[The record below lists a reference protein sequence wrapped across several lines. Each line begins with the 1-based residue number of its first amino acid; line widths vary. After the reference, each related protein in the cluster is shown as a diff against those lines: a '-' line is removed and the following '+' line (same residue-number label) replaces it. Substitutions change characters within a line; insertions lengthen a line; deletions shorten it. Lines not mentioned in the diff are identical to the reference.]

1 MEIVTPPYYLTGFYS
16 SGKILPE
23 KERRQ
28 INLVFFSPI
37 GCRIS
42 PLQSPLQIY
51 FPLMCSC
58 IGFRP
63 SASPIPCISFHLSV
77 VFLAVFK
84 LHWPS
89 PAWIGTVPFHRAQ
102 PTSQEYARPVLFLT
116 ISLPN
121 VRKPLQFPFR
131 SFRECKYFVRRK
143 ANTSPRRRRLVA
155 RFRPSNSRIF
165 FKLL

>member
-1 MEIVTPPYYLTGFYS
+1 MELVTPPYYLTGFYS

-63 SASPIPCISFHLSV
+63 PASPIPCISFHLSV

-102 PTSQEYARPVLFLT
+102 PTSQEYV
-116 ISLPN
+116 
-121 VRKPLQFPFR
+121 
-131 SFRECKYFVRRK
+131 Y
-143 ANTSPRRRRLVA
+143 TSPTKKRTRTI
-155 RFRPSNSRIF
+155 RILQIRN
-165 FKLL
+165 LL